1 MFECQWKTDRRST
14 NYIMEQAMEWVKDHI
29 VDFKNIMMNISTPE
43 AERCK
48 KDIETIFSSNHIDS
62 DQYERIYQCMNI
74 DWLEKML
81 MGGKNV
87 SIRVSTANM
96 RYVFLKFPNT
106 KDKYVPIGFIVDF
119 FEDEYDEEKRIAE
132 LFEEY
137 LAQQKAKI
145 CHNFKMQQSN
155 VNAIRERVQEKKDEL
170 NVDTDSV
177 SRCMPKLV
185 TYIILWGITFILSI
199 IGLVTFFTD
208 NRLASLISS
217 LGDLPLLLRYVPN
230 AIGIIVGLLVSF
242 ISIGKIVKE
251 IKLISGIK
259 KILANC
265 QTLENNLDIIEANGD
280 KIVESFCD
288 NMTKVL
294 LYANSSASQLEPTQS
309 LPEACFSIEGFED
322 VETFYETDF
331 EHLSYFM
338 NNITN
343 MDAGSDSLG
352 DIDALADA
360 IESFDKK
367 SISRSNK
374 FGGKIAG
381 KIIVFLLSLITF
393 YPILDMIIGAIIK

>member
-1 MFECQWKTDRRST
+1 
-14 NYIMEQAMEWVKDHI
+14 MEWVKDHI